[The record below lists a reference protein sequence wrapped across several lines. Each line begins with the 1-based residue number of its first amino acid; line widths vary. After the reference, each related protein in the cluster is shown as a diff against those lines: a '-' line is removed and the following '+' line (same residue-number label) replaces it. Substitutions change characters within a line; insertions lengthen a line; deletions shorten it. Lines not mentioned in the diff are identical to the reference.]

1 MRLTKMG
8 HACVRLEKDERILVI
23 DPGTLTEPEA
33 LDRAE
38 AVLITHEHFDHVEVA
53 RVKLVAQRTP
63 QLDIWTTS
71 AVAEQLGG
79 VGPRVHAVGRGDRFD
94 AAGFDVGVFGELHA
108 VVNPAWPTV
117 ANVGFLVDGRALHPG
132 DAYTVPDAK
141 VETLLLPTN
150 APWLK
155 ASELIDY
162 VAELGPGR
170 AYSVHDGFLNEAG
183 LGLVDGLLGY
193 LAEERHADI
202 RRLRPGEGVDLS

>member
-8 HACVRLEKDERILVI
+8 HACVRLEKDEQILVI

-33 LDRAE
+33 LDGAE
-38 AVLITHEHFDHVEVA
+38 AVLITHEHPDHVDMA
-53 RVKLVAQRTP
+53 RFKIAAERTP
-63 QLDIWTTS
+63 HLEIWTTS
-71 AVAEQLGG
+71 ALAGQLEG
-79 VGPRVHAVGRGDRFD
+79 VGVSVHAVGKGDSFD

-108 VVNPAWPTV
+108 VVNPAWRRV
-117 ANVGFLVDGRALHPG
+117 ANVGFLIDGRMFHPG
-132 DAYTVPDAK
+132 DAYTVPEVS

-162 VAELGPGR
+162 VVELSPR
-170 AYSVHDGFLNEAG
+170 HAYSVHDGFLNDAG
-183 LGLVDGLLGY
+183 LALVDGILGS

-202 RRLRPGEGVDLS
+202 RRLEPFAWVDLP